1 MTKRFF
7 ISGTDTEVGKTTI
20 TVGLLK
26 ALKRRNY
33 QTLAFKPIASGCHRR
48 QGQLYN
54 DDALQLAEAATV
66 KLPYE
71 EINPFA
77 YEPAIAP
84 HIAAEKVN
92 SQLAVAEVTAK
103 LLSGFTHS
111 ADYHLVEGVGGWHV
125 PLNAH
130 ETVADIVKTL
140 QLPVV
145 LVVGIKL
152 GCLNH
157 SLLTVEAIE
166 RAGLTLCGWVA
177 NCLYP
182 DSAEIAANIMTL
194 EQWIKAPCIG
204 VVPFQAAVEDYLSL
218 EALTGESL
226 VSASLSSC

>member
-1 MTKRFF
+1 MAKRFF
-7 ISGTDTEVGKTTI
+7 IGGTDTEVGKTTI

-26 ALKRRNY
+26 ALSHKSY
-33 QTLAFKPIASGCHRR
+33 QTLAFKPIASGCHRH

-54 DDALQLAEAATV
+54 DDALQLAEAATI
-66 KLPYE
+66 KLPYGD
-71 EINPFA
+71 INPFA

-92 SQLAVAEVTAK
+92 SQLVAAEVTAK
-103 LLSGFTHS
+103 LLSGFS
-111 ADYHLVEGVGGWHV
+111 QPADYYLVEGVGGWHV

-130 ETVADIVKTL
+130 ETVADIVRAL
-140 QLPVV
+140 QLPVI

-177 NCLYP
+177 NCLHP

-194 EQWIKAPCIG
+194 KQWIKAPCMGI
-204 VVPFQAAVEDYLSL
+204 VPFQAVVEEHLSL
-218 EALTGESL
+218 EPLTK
-226 VSASLSSC
+226 